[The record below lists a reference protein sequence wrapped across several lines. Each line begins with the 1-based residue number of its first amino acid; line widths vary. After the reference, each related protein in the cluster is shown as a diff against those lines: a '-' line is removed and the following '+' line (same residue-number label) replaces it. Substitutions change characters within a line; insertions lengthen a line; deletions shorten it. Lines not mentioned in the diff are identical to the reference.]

1 MKAVL
6 IQPEIGP
13 NPGYDH
19 SAARAARRRGDVY
32 DVPSEITYPAGTV
45 VEHKDVWVHC
55 VKSPPSMRP
64 ADAEC
69 AAIIQKWLQHK
80 SRKALL
86 AKFKHIKTP
95 DVYKA
100 SPRWLQQYVDD
111 LFDKWGPEFE
121 TVEPDTTATAA
132 EIKTVIE
139 RMGGEVVEDEADP
152 LIEE

>member
-1 MKAVL
+1 MKATL
-6 IQPEIGP
+6 IQPEVGP

-19 SAARAARRRGDVY
+19 SAARAAKRRGEVY
-32 DVPSEITYPAGTV
+32 DVPIEITYPAGTV
-45 VEHKDVWVHC
+45 IEHKDVWVHC

-100 SPRWLQQYVDD
+100 SPKWLQLYVDD
-111 LFDKWGPEFE
+111 LFDKWGDEFE
-121 TVEPDTTATAA
+121 TVVPDTTATAE
-132 EIKTVIE
+132 EIKAVIE
-139 RMGGEVVEDEADP
+139 DMGGEIVEDEP
-152 LIEE
+152 ELMEE